1 MNQRNGLGNG
11 EFGQFTFLDIVSLM
25 SFFLSI
31 MNLNENLS
39 QNDKQELVENLS
51 NKAELLLKEIHGHL
65 QKQDEKIDKILEVI
79 TK

>member
-25 SFFLSI
+25 SFFLSV

-39 QNDKQELVENLS
+39 QNDKQELAENLS
-51 NKAELLLKEIHGHL
+51 NKADLLLKEIHGHL
-65 QKQDEKIDKILEVI
+65 QDQDEKIDKILEVI